1 MTLPA
6 PLADNIVRKQ
16 LRRLVADAEA
26 LLSVAAW
33 PDLPAGCRLID
44 IDGSRLA
51 GFSSGSGH
59 RLAEAHGCRAGVV
72 AVGVAAESALR
83 AALDVWADE
92 LPAALGEA
100 AVRIEVV
107 MAHEVA
113 HALVAKIDGTMQP
126 GEGDILR
133 RLPVAVG
140 TVAVTDSP
148 ERTARDHAER
158 WAAALVIL
166 SQRCRQYR
174 PGARH
179 RWADFLEDDLQLV
192 GIDAQAVAD
201 AVGDVADEQPLREL
215 LAAGGNIVA
224 RVAAAIPSE
233 AQRAR
238 LIAERRNETPLD
250 DPRHVATVVA
260 GVADEVHYG
269 D

>member
-1 MTLPA
+1 MIA

-33 PDLPAGCRLID
+33 PDLPAGCRIVN
-44 IDGSRLA
+44 IAGGLA
-51 GFSSGSGH
+51 GFCLGSGH
-59 RLAEAHGCRAGVV
+59 RFAEAHGYRQGAV
-72 AVGVAAESALR
+72 AVAVATEPALR
-83 AALDVWADE
+83 AALSVWPDE

-100 AVRIEVV
+100 AVEIEFV
-107 MAHEVA
+107 MAHELA
-113 HALVAKIDGTMQP
+113 HALVAKIDGELQP
-126 GEGDILR
+126 QEAKILR
-133 RLPVAVG
+133 ALPAAVESG
-140 TVAVTDSP
+140 ATADSP
-148 ERTARDHAER
+148 ERTARDHGER

-224 RVAAAIPSE
+224 RVAAAIPDK

-260 GVADEVHYG
+260 GVADEVDHAN
-269 D
+269 